1 MDLKKIQ
8 SNAGGQTPS
17 TGQELVD
24 AFNENFE
31 LVDKNKADKDLSN
44 VTDEDL
50 VKVLYGPDYD
60 SSAEAF
66 REFITTVPESLK
78 VINKSAID
86 NTTSSGSYIVIDK
99 QKTESSYLLLLVDMS
114 VNTINREKTYT
125 QKLFGDSSGEVLVRE
140 KSGDSA
146 WSEWSSP
153 FVPVDLTN
161 VDKKAIQ
168 EKVGIYESEYTNDTD
183 DSRRFIALKVWDD
196 ADNNRSI
203 GITSE
208 GEPFI
213 TLLDP
218 EENPER
224 IPLALSD
231 LSNVPAIKAIDVS
244 ELDLATDNGCIYLVK
259 DPNYMFNTRY
269 MMTVTR
275 VDTGSIFTVQTRL
288 SINGVEQRSKG
299 DDGIWTSWS
308 NILKTV
314 TESYDGLMPS
324 TDKRKLDSIIPVRVN
339 VNTAINTSTLEGKGR
354 TIPFLSEELSMA
366 NIITM
371 TDSGFRFMFCYTYND
386 NGTLKTGS
394 LDFEASYEYT
404 QTLSFYNASK
414 TITIDLIESSK
425 GGQVNVEI
433 SLSE

>member
-44 VTDEDL
+44 VSEEDL

-99 QKTESSYLLLLVDMS
+99 QKTDSSYLLLLVDMS

-146 WSEWSSP
+146 WSEWFSP
-153 FVPVDLTN
+153 FVSVDLTN

-218 EENPER
+218 EENLER

-288 SINGVEQRSKG
+288 SVNGVEQRSKG
-299 DDGIWTSWS
+299 NDGIWTSWS
-308 NILKTV
+308 NTLKTV

-324 TDKRKLDSIIPVRVN
+324 SDKRKLDSIEIIDIDL
-339 VNTAINTSTLEGKGR
+339 NTADGTEEIADADTS
-354 TIPFLSEELSMA
+354 IPFLG
-366 NIITM
+366 NDTFNDIITNIE
-371 TDSGFRFMFCYTYND
+371 TGTRYLFYYKYTVEDTTYTGNFVFATEND
-386 NGTLKTGS
+386 GETGKITFTNPESLVSIIIEKIRPDMPIQIAVTLP
-394 LDFEASYEYT
+394 
-404 QTLSFYNASK
+404 
-414 TITIDLIESSK
+414 
-425 GGQVNVEI
+425 
-433 SLSE
+433 